1 MSCGR
6 GGSVK
11 TLTRQVAEGQIKRES
26 EDEAPDNVIP
36 LRGQRP
42 LPTQKQLRMWHKK
55 LMANTRALRIMH
67 EKRGLTDETL
77 KKFCI
82 GWDGQRFTVPIYDE
96 RGELVNVRRYKP
108 NAREHRYK
116 MISWGTGHGEARLF
130 GFDLLAD
137 PEVKEV
143 VLTEG
148 EFDKIIGRQ
157 YNIPTVTHTGGAQ
170 TFKPEWAKHFKG
182 KHVYVAYDEDM
193 QGDKGFN
200 KVRAILQPVA
210 ESVNKVEL
218 GTDIKGGDVTDF
230 FTMGRSESDFRTVMS
245 QAQRFGKPEKHKVP
259 LKGKRVTIEESQN
272 PQHEVIELTCMVAGK
287 IEPPYLAPKKI
298 VATCD
303 QSAAAAKCASCFFAA
318 NGGERTIEFDPDD
331 HRLLQTI
338 GMSEKG
344 QPIFYGK
351 LTEAKCAGSSHVQF
365 DVKETYSIEQLAI
378 SPSLDH
384 RTEDTEIP
392 ITRAVFNV
400 GTYKTPINQPAKIV
414 GKQTADPRS
423 SQGII
428 HGWNVEPV
436 NTDLDN
442 FRMTPEV
449 KKRLLRFRPAQG
461 QSPLEKCMEIADDL
475 AANVTNIWG
484 RPMMH
489 VGYDLVWHSLVG
501 FEFEGKLVPRGWLE
515 CLVLGDTRTGKS
527 ETAIALSKHYQAG
540 IVKPLEGATFAG
552 LVGGNDKVAGTDRYM
567 VKWGLI
573 PLNDRRLVVL
583 DEMSGLFGK
592 GNRESKGIIEEM
604 SSIRSEGKAQISKIA
619 SAETSART
627 RLIWISNPLSSTSL
641 ADSSNGCL
649 PALRQLVPQPED
661 IARYDFV
668 MACTSK
674 DVPSSVINSTKHRRV
689 RHRATSKISHELIM
703 WAWSRKS
710 HQVKFLTGVEEYI
723 YAAAED
729 LGSRYDPDPPLIQI
743 ANVRIK
749 VARLAVAFA
758 ARTFSSDAKGEC
770 LVVKRAHVKSAV
782 EFLDSIYGELSM
794 GYKRHSEMA
803 AENRRKAEKAKTE
816 ARQYLAKNPGVVE
829 VLIAIGGTQF
839 KKRDFEEF
847 GDDETIADVIIPK
860 LVKWRMIRRKDKG
873 YMVMEPA
880 LIELLRELEDAGG

>member
-1 MSCGR
+1 M
-6 GGSVK
+6 K
-11 TLTRQVAEGQIKRES
+11 TLTRLVTEGKIKQHNNTA
-26 EDEAPDNVIP
+26 DINVIP
-36 LRGQRP
+36 LRGPRP
-42 LPTQKQLRMWHKK
+42 LPTAQQIRLWHKK
-55 LMANTRALRIMH
+55 LMGNPVRHLVMT
-67 EKRGLTDETL
+67 EKRGLSDATL
-77 KKFCI
+77 KKFNI
-82 GWDGQRFTVPIYDE
+82 GWDGQRYTIPIYDE
-96 RGELVNVRRYKP
+96 NGELVNIRRYKP
-108 NAREHRYK
+108 NAREHRDK
-116 MISWGTGHGEARLF
+116 MISWGVGRGEARLY
-130 GFDLLAD
+130 GFDILND
-137 PEVKEV
+137 PDVKEV
-143 VLTEG
+143 VLCEG
-148 EFDKIIGRQ
+148 EMDKIIARQ
-157 YNIPTVTHTGGAQ
+157 HGLPSVTHTGGAQ
-170 TFKPEWAKHFKG
+170 TFKAEWAKWFKD
-182 KHVYVAYDEDM
+182 KDVYVAYDEDM

-200 KVRAILQPVA
+200 RVRAILEGHA
-210 ESVNKVEL
+210 NSVNKVEL
-218 GTDIKGGDVTDF
+218 NTEIKGGDVTDF
-230 FTMGRSESDFRTVMS
+230 FLMGREESDFRHAMS
-245 QAQRFGKPEKHKVP
+245 LAQRYGKPEKHKVV
-259 LKGKRVTIEESQN
+259 LKGRKVSIEESQN
-272 PQHEVIELTCMVAGK
+272 PQHDVIEITCLVAGK
-287 IEPPYLAPKKI
+287 IEPPYLAPKRI

-303 QSAAAAKCASCFFAA
+303 QSASVAKCASCYFAA
-318 NGGERTIEFDPDD
+318 NGGERTVEFDADD
-331 HRLLQTI
+331 HRLLQAI

-344 QPIFYGK
+344 QHPYYAK
-351 LTEAKCAGSSHVQF
+351 LTEARCGGSTHVVF
-365 DVKETYSIEQLAI
+365 DVQDTYAVEQLAI

-384 RTEDTEIP
+384 RTEDIDIP

-400 GTYKTPINQPAKIV
+400 GTYKTPINQPARIV
-414 GKQTADPRS
+414 GKQTADPRN

-428 HGWNVEPV
+428 HGWHVEPV
-436 NTDLDN
+436 NTDLDT
-442 FRMTPEV
+442 FEMTPAV
-449 KKRLLRFRPAQG
+449 MNRLRRFQPKAG
-461 QSPLEKCMEIADDL
+461 QTPLEKCLEVAEDL

-489 VGYDLVWHSLVG
+489 VGYDLVWHSAIN
-501 FEFEGKLVPRGWLE
+501 FMFEGRQVPRGWLE

-527 ETAIALSKHYQAG
+527 ETAIALSKHYGAG

-583 DEMSGLFGK
+583 DEMSGLFGAHK
-592 GNRESKGIIEEM
+592 RESKGIIEEM

-668 MACTSK
+668 MAATSK
-674 DVPSSVINSTKHRRV
+674 DVPSSVINSTKHKNV
-689 RHRATSKISHELIM
+689 RHRATSKVCHELIM

-710 HQVKFLTGVEEYI
+710 HQVKFLSGVEEYI

-749 VARLAVAFA
+749 VARLAVAIA
-758 ARTFSSDAKGEC
+758 ARTFSTDRTGN
-770 LVVKRAHVKSAV
+770 LIVVRRNHVKSAV
-782 EFLDSIYGELSM
+782 QFLDSIYGELAM
-794 GYKRHSEMA
+794 GYKRHSEIA
-803 AENRRKAEKAKTE
+803 AENRRKAEKAKDE
-816 ARQYLAKNPGVVE
+816 ARKYLANNQGVVE

-847 GDDETIADVIIPK
+847 GDEDIQVDVIIPK

-880 LIELLRELEDAGG
+880 LIELLRELEDSGG